1 MTGLAGM
8 SPGEVPDADA
18 KRGAYQAGD
27 GGRPV
32 KLLKRD
38 GAPIRR
44 FEIPALYGKPSGVT
58 VLAGGADVTSRAYAA
73 SKGIRPL
80 APRGWDLS
88 NEAVWPE
95 VSIPPGVLAIDPER
109 GRVKFSSDDSRPP
122 VTVARLHTGF
132 GVPGSGRPV
141 TVGRHAVVPP
151 GEGDLTV
158 LDLSDPAKPALA
170 GFIPT
175 DFFYSK
181 VHRFRSSLLLNAR
194 RGRKHAGLAWVRDFS
209 NPARPGKAA
218 MVRWRD
224 EWGRGV
230 RGVIEDAGLAYAA
243 SGDWVFVL
251 DVSDLERIREK
262 TRVRL
267 KGLKTFHL
275 APGGR
280 FAVAVLEGGR
290 TLGLVSLR
298 DPLRPVLAATLPNL
312 RVLRPAVR
320 FRWGSPPPH
329 AEVMEV
335 WDGGFAL
342 RVGFWNLAVY
352 QVAAGTRAVFRPR
365 TSGGSRS
372 GKGRPLSGTFSIT
385 GPASMWPM
393 GGGSGP
399 SGAST
404 GD

>member
-1 MTGLAGM
+1 
-8 SPGEVPDADA
+8 
-18 KRGAYQAGD
+18 
-27 GGRPV
+27 
-32 KLLKRD
+32 
-38 GAPIRR
+38 
-44 FEIPALYGKPSGVT
+44 
-58 VLAGGADVTSRAYAA
+58 
-73 SKGIRPL
+73 
-80 APRGWDLS
+80 
-88 NEAVWPE
+88 
-95 VSIPPGVLAIDPER
+95 
-109 GRVKFSSDDSRPP
+109 
-122 VTVARLHTGF
+122 
-132 GVPGSGRPV
+132 
-141 TVGRHAVVPP
+141 
-151 GEGDLTV
+151 
-158 LDLSDPAKPALA
+158 
-170 GFIPT
+170 
-175 DFFYSK
+175 
-181 VHRFRSSLLLNAR
+181 
-194 RGRKHAGLAWVRDFS
+194 
-209 NPARPGKAA
+209 